1 MHLVP
6 FALLIAVLAPIFSTT
21 ACASNASGASRELKL
36 APTNMLPMQMQNA
49 PTRVREAYQF
59 AVANP
64 DALKNVP
71 CYCGCGA
78 IGHTSNYACYVK
90 QAKAD
95 GTVVFDDHALG
106 CSVCVDIAQD
116 VMKLTREGKS
126 PPDIRAFIVATY
138 SQFGPP
144 NQ

>member
-1 MHLVP
+1 MNRIFSLVLLT
-6 FALLIAVLAPIFSTT
+6 ALLAPLLLTT
-21 ACASNASGASRELKL
+21 ACAATLSHDFKMTPLNTL
-36 APTNMLPMQMQNA
+36 PTKMQTA

-59 AVANP
+59 ALANP

-71 CYCGCGA
+71 CYCGCGG
-78 IGHTSNYACYVK
+78 IGHTSNYACYYNEAK
-90 QAKAD
+90 QS
-95 GTVVFDDHALG
+95 FDEHALG

-116 VMKLTREGKS
+116 VMKLTRDGKS
-126 PPDIRAFIVATY
+126 PPDIRAAIVATY

>member
-1 MHLVP
+1 MQRFVSFVVLVT
-6 FALLIAVLAPIFSTT
+6 VLAPLLLTT
-21 ACASNASGASRELKL
+21 SCAADSSHDLKM
-36 APTNMLPMQMQNA
+36 APMNMLPTKMQNA

-78 IGHTSNYACYVK
+78 IGHTSNYACYVEETK
-90 QAKAD
+90 GD
-95 GTVVFDDHALG
+95 GSPVFDEHALG
-106 CSVCVDIAQD
+106 CSLCVDISQD
-116 VMKLTREGKS
+116 VMRLSRDGRS
-126 PPDIRAFIVATY
+126 PPDIRAFVVSTY